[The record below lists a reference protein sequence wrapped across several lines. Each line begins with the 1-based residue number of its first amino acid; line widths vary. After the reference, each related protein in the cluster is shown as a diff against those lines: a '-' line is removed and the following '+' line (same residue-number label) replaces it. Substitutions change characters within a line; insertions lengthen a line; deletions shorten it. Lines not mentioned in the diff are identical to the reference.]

1 MKEKSR
7 YCYKV
12 FWTLVEHLDVF
23 DKYKYNYGAVASCHV
38 LPFLSPTTG
47 SRNIRLKRHVQV
59 LQTLRWWNL
68 FESLCRMRSCALTG
82 WVKLKLCTLTKARAQ
97 GIHGIPLY
105 VVAHCRSR
113 LETTTTRVRPIL
125 ENGCQESDSRH
136 QYSAVHQYV
145 QLAMSIH
152 AARS

>member
-59 LQTLRWWNL
+59 LQT
-68 FESLCRMRSCALTG
+68 FEVVESVTIALSDEKLCPHWLGEALSCA
-82 WVKLKLCTLTKARAQ
+82 
-97 GIHGIPLY
+97 H
-105 VVAHCRSR
+105 
-113 LETTTTRVRPIL
+113 
-125 ENGCQESDSRH
+125 
-136 QYSAVHQYV
+136 
-145 QLAMSIH
+145 
-152 AARS
+152 